1 MWNIRWNLSDISFR
15 YTIFL
20 LIKILINVRYLLI
33 WNIIVLCNFEINSY
47 DYKLKGYIFPR
58 WMNIVIRNKVEI
70 LFLSKT
76 FASYLNNNLKR
87 DWNMNPH
94 FNARLKTVNKS
105 LLTWMNDRS
114 YKWCLPVLLLLNKKP
129 FNQHILTS

>member
-58 WMNIVIRNKVEI
+58 FIVIRNKVEI

-94 FNARLKTVNKS
+94 FNARLKTVNKNS
-105 LLTWMNDRS
+105 LTWMNDRS